1 MPFIRYEDCVVNI
14 NDKTFFATD
23 ASLSAQASV
32 SSYRDYEGDLVGYVA
47 TQGVVGQLDVDFFL
61 TNEFTGNYKEF
72 NIFEIIKNPR
82 HLDPFSNGAT
92 GSLAGVA
99 FNNAYLKNLS
109 FSVEPFSPIQMST
122 SFLLYG
128 SLSATSN
135 LSSSF
140 DLAGRQEGI
149 PANGIKSHF
158 TATSSLGIDHPI
170 SFSYDISSDYIADYQ
185 IGDINPARVSRTNMT
200 ANMNIRGEGF
210 GNELKFNGNDAS
222 ITSQLYSV
230 YGTEPLGSFQFEGR
244 VTNNSLTAGANNY
257 MQGSIALTQNY
268 R

>member
-1 MPFIRYEDCVVNI
+1 MPFIRYEDCVVNV

-23 ASLSAQASV
+23 ASLSAQANV

-47 TQGVVGQLDVDFFL
+47 TDGVVGQLDLSFFL
-61 TNEFTGNYKEF
+61 TNEFTGNYGEF
-72 NIFEIIKNPR
+72 NIFEIIKSPR

-92 GSLAGVA
+92 GSVAGLA
-99 FNNAYLKNLS
+99 FDNAYLRNLS
-109 FSVEPFSPIQMST
+109 FSVEPFSPIEMSA

-128 SLSATSN
+128 SLSSTSN

-140 DLAGRQEGI
+140 DMAGNQQGI
-149 PANGIKSHF
+149 PANGIKSYF
-158 TATSSLGIDHPI
+158 TAASSLGINHPV
-170 SFSYDISSDYIADYQ
+170 SFGYDISSEYIADYQ
-185 IGDINPARVSRTNMT
+185 LGDVTAARVSRTNMT

-210 GNELKFNGNDAS
+210 GNELKFNGNHAS

-230 YGTEPLGSFQFEGR
+230 YGTEPLGIFEFEGR
-244 VTNNSLTAGANNY
+244 VINNDLRAGANSY
-257 MQGSIALTQNY
+257 MQGSIQLTQNY